1 MPQLTA
7 LLGEVHNAL
16 DVEKLGGIFAFLDG
30 FSGEKKSRDDYA
42 QLARLGL
49 KRVYIGLESGDP
61 ELLRLLKKPGHPADA
76 ITAVREMKAAGV
88 AVGLV
93 VLLGAGGHQ
102 FERSHV
108 RETIRVLNEMPL
120 DADDLIY
127 FSELIESEGMPYVQS
142 AFESQLQP
150 LTPDER
156 ILQGELIQNGLRFT
170 EAGGTPHI
178 SRYDIREFVY

>member
-1 MPQLTA
+1 
-7 LLGEVHNAL
+7 
-16 DVEKLGGIFAFLDG
+16 
-30 FSGEKKSRDDYA
+30 
-42 QLARLGL
+42 
-49 KRVYIGLESGDP
+49 
-61 ELLRLLKKPGHPADA
+61 
-76 ITAVREMKAAGV
+76 
-88 AVGLV
+88 